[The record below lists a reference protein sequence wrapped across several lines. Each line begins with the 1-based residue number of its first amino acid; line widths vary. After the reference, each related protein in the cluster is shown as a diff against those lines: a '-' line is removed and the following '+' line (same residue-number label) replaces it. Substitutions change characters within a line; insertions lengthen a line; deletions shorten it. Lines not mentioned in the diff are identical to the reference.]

1 MAKKKYYAVLNG
13 RIPGIYMDWDSCKKN
28 VDGFKG
34 AIYKSFPTIEEAK
47 AFMEGETPSPSA
59 NATKSSASKA
69 NTSGDVNLDA
79 SDSSK
84 EHFIAYVDGS
94 YNDAN
99 KKVGLGALVF
109 ADGKEIE
116 ISREVEAND
125 LISMRNVAGEI
136 KASEAAIKYALDN
149 GAKKI
154 TIIHD
159 YEGIAKWC
167 NGQWKANLE
176 GTKAYRDFYLS
187 VKDKIEV
194 VFVKVKGHSGNKY
207 NDVADNLAKKP
218 IF

>member
-13 RIPGIYMDWDSCKKN
+13 KIPGIYMDWDSCKKN

-47 AFMEGETPSPSA
+47 AFMEGESTSSSA
-59 NATKSSASKA
+59 NASKSGSA
-69 NTSGDVNLDA
+69 SGDVNLDA

-84 EHFIAYVDGS
+84 DHFIAYVDGS

-109 ADGKEIE
+109 ADGKKIE
-116 ISREVEAND
+116 ISREVEADD

>member
-1 MAKKKYYAVLNG
+1 
-13 RIPGIYMDWDSCKKN
+13 MDWDSCKKN

-47 AFMEGETPSPSA
+47 AFMEGESTSSSA
-59 NATKSSASKA
+59 NASKPGSV
-69 NTSGDVNLDA
+69 SGDVNLDA

-84 EHFIAYVDGS
+84 DHFIAYVDGS

-116 ISREVEAND
+116 ISREVEADD

-136 KASEAAIKYALDN
+136 KASEAAIKYALEN

>member
-13 RIPGIYMDWDSCKKN
+13 KVPGIYFDWDSCKKN

-47 AFMEGETPSPSA
+47 AFIENGGINQNNEKKQNVSKSVEDDSRDIMES
-59 NATKSSASKA
+59 TK
-69 NTSGDVNLDA
+69 D
-79 SDSSK
+79 
-84 EHFIAYVDGS
+84 EFIAYVDGS

-99 KKVGLGALVF
+99 KKVGLGVIMGVGG
-109 ADGKEIE
+109 DIVR
-116 ISREVEAND
+116 ISREVAAND

-136 KASEAAIKYALDN
+136 KASEEAIKYALEH

-154 TIIHD
+154 VIYHD

-167 NGQWKANLE
+167 NGQWKTNLE
-176 GTKAYRDFYLS
+176 GTKAYKEFYLS
-187 VKDKIEV
+187 VKDKIEIE
-194 VFVKVKGHSGNKY
+194 FIKVKGHSGNKY
-207 NDVADNLAKKP
+207 NDEADILAKKS

>member
-13 RIPGIYMDWDSCKKN
+13 KIPGIYMDWDSCKKN

-47 AFMEGETPSPSA
+47 AFMEGESTSSSA
-59 NATKSSASKA
+59 NASKPGSV
-69 NTSGDVNLDA
+69 SGDVNLDA

-84 EHFIAYVDGS
+84 DHFIAYVDGS

-207 NDVADNLAKKP
+207 NDVADNLAKKS